1 MAPDRKHGRADDP
14 RGDAVKLTAEQFKAL
29 VDVVGRADYA
39 IHQLEGVRDEVTQR
53 VMGNEKY
60 AHLESVDLRTACR
73 FARQR
78 LTTLLEDI
86 AALERTCEDKET
98 P

>member
-1 MAPDRKHGRADDP
+1 M
-14 RGDAVKLTAEQFKAL
+14 KLTAEQFKAL
-29 VDVVGRADYA
+29 VEIVNGTNYA
-39 IHQLEGVRDEVTQR
+39 VHQLEGVRDEVTQR

-60 AHLESVDLRTACR
+60 ERLESVDLHTACR

-86 AALERTCEDKET
+86 AALERTCTDKDNA
-98 P
+98 

>member
-1 MAPDRKHGRADDP
+1 M
-14 RGDAVKLTAEQFKAL
+14 KLTAEQFKVL
-29 VDVVGRADYA
+29 VEVINSTNYA

-60 AHLESVDLRTACR
+60 ERLESVDLHTACR

-86 AALERTCEDKET
+86 AALERTCTDKET

>member
-1 MAPDRKHGRADDP
+1 MDGCEDIV
-14 RGDAVKLTAEQFKAL
+14 GDGMKLTTEQFKAL
-29 VDVVGRADYA
+29 VEVVNGTNYA
-39 IHQLEGVRDEVTQR
+39 IHQLDAVRDEVTQR
-53 VMGNEKY
+53 VMGNDKY
-60 AHLESVDLRTACR
+60 AHLESVDLHTACR

-86 AALERTCEDKET
+86 AALERTCTDKET